1 MPEKAKQE
9 FGKRRQVSVPPS
21 PVLPPKRSN
30 HVALLVMGTL
40 AVGGTAYA
48 LMPRECTPAAEPG
61 TMPTLSSPAEC
72 PPRGS
77 SSSSHGG
84 SGGSS
89 RYSYYSGGSSGS
101 TPAGTTDASSGT
113 VRRGGSAPSLTVSR
127 HTSRSAAERNL
138 L

>member
-1 MPEKAKQE
+1 MADKPLSE
-9 FGKRRQVSVPPS
+9 FGRRRPSVPES

-48 LMPRECTPAAEPG
+48 LMPRECTPAAPG
-61 TMPTLSSPAEC
+61 TLPTVSSPAEC

-84 SGGSS
+84 SSGS
-89 RYSYYSGGSSGS
+89 RYYYSSGNSSGS
-101 TPAGTTDASSGT
+101 TPATTTDASSGG
-113 VRRGGSAPSLTVSR
+113 VKRGGFGSFAHSFSS
-127 HTSRSAAERNL
+127 HFSFGS
-138 L
+138 

>member
-1 MPEKAKQE
+1 MPEKSKQE

-48 LMPRECTPAAEPG
+48 LMPRECTPAEPG
-61 TMPTLSSPAEC
+61 AMPSLSSPSEC

-84 SGGSS
+84 SGSGG
-89 RYSYYSGGSSGS
+89 RYSYSSGGSGS
-101 TPAGTTDASSGT
+101 TPAGTTTDASSGT
-113 VRRGGSAPSLTVSR
+113 VKRGGFGSFAHSFSS
-127 HTSRSAAERNL
+127 HFSFGS
-138 L
+138 